1 MILEH
6 FMPGK
11 LRVNSPKIA
20 LASGFFPWTAS
31 KSEVTLILNATEV
44 ERRYNLHLTTDEARA
59 MRDHLNRAIS
69 SSEGMAQAEE
79 VRATIA
85 QVERALG

>member
-20 LASGFFPWTAS
+20 LRPGLCPWSAS
-31 KSEVTLILNATEV
+31 KREITLVLDATEV
-44 ERRYNLHLTTDEARA
+44 ERRYNLHLTPDEARA
-59 MRDHLNRAIS
+59 MLGHLTRALA
-69 SSEGMAQAEE
+69 SSEGLEQADKA
-79 VRATIA
+79 RATIA

>member
-1 MILEH
+1 M
-6 FMPGK
+6 K
-11 LRVNSPKIA
+11 NTDSS
-20 LASGFFPWTAS
+20 LAPAQ
-31 KSEVTLILNATEV
+31 KDALILALTPGFCPWRANKNEITLSLDGTEV

-85 QVERALG
+85 QVERAMG

>member
-20 LASGFFPWTAS
+20 LTSGLCPWSAS
-31 KSEVTLILNATEV
+31 KSKITLTLDGTEV

-59 MRDHLNRAIS
+59 MLGHLTRALA
-69 SSEGMAQAEE
+69 SSEAYAS
-79 VRATIA
+79 
-85 QVERALG
+85 LD